1 MAAGV
6 DQRFRIGKLPDD
18 VDELGHDV
26 VGRVG
31 AVADASVDERQ
42 LQEVVGAAVGVVS
55 PPSGS

>member
-1 MAAGV
+1 M
-6 DQRFRIGKLPDD
+6 
-18 VDELGHDV
+18 DELGHDV
-26 VGRVG
+26 VGRVD